1 MIQTKPRKF
10 MVNRRTFLNASTTA
24 AGAIAVH
31 SQLSERAVAQS
42 VDDSPTFRR
51 PKTIIAV
58 PTPSPEFQHVAA
70 GVPDTKMTREATGL
84 LREFSTPVLIN
95 HSHRVFFWAN
105 EMGRQTGQK
114 FDVELVFICAAFH
127 DFGLLKKFSS
137 ATDRFEVD
145 GANAVRQFLEHH
157 GVPNAASRP
166 LGMPYRFTPRPALQH
181 TSLWKWSL
189 YTMASHWIH
198 SALGTKPFPKTFA
211 TRWSASFRESISRR
225 KSRRHSLT
233 ASDTSPKRPNIR
245 ATKTSARISS
255 ATTSGKTSTIRSRT
269 RRSQTLNVRD
279 RAVID
284 RGSRKN
290 SFFGSPKKRRLRC
303 LCSTAVT
310 EQSYAIA
317 KCNSLIRWKIPC
329 SPDYFPC

>member
-1 MIQTKPRKF
+1 MTQTKPRKF

-24 AGAIAVH
+24 AGAIAVN

-51 PKTIIAV
+51 PKTIIPV

-127 DFGLLKKFSS
+127 DLGLLKKFSS

-145 GANAVRQFLEHH
+145 SANAVRQFLEHH
-157 GVPNAASRP
+157 GVPKPAFRP
-166 LGMPYRFTPRPALQH
+166 LGMRYRFTPRPALQR
-181 TSLWKWSL
+181 TSLWK
-189 YTMASHWIH
+189 
-198 SALGTKPFPKTFA
+198 
-211 TRWSASFRESISRR
+211 
-225 KSRRHSLT
+225 
-233 ASDTSPKRPNIR
+233 
-245 ATKTSARISS
+245 
-255 ATTSGKTSTIRSRT
+255 
-269 RRSQTLNVRD
+269 
-279 RAVID
+279 
-284 RGSRKN
+284 
-290 SFFGSPKKRRLRC
+290 
-303 LCSTAVT
+303 
-310 EQSYAIA
+310 
-317 KCNSLIRWKIPC
+317 
-329 SPDYFPC
+329 